1 MVRVA
6 PFLTHGVV
14 YAMKALR
21 EAVTPNCTKQRSWS
35 VKRYAEPI
43 KAKFHYAS

>member
-14 YAMKALR
+14 VLSIGFNPTRSTSPCYNPMHAYSN
-21 EAVTPNCTKQRSWS
+21 TYTKMNR
-35 VKRYAEPI
+35 
-43 KAKFHYAS
+43 